1 MKGLVKLFSFLTLI
15 SFISCVKTRDMNEIG
30 VVDTPYLAPY
40 AVKYSVPDKWKGAEM
55 KKLVIDDDDNVFALT
70 SMGVFRDFPD
80 QKFSKDLMYSS
91 LADKMP
97 VDITVQDSK
106 GYLYYL
112 YPDRYLSN
120 RDAGKI
126 CGHLPK
132 EYKLIAVSSSGKV
145 LLAGGS
151 DSAIYAD
158 NKKVRDLAIPQEGVS
173 KIYSCGDNFYCLTGK
188 ALYSLNGNSWKPV
201 YSMEGMTSIAFV
213 DEGIVI
219 GTGNGFL
226 KIDPE
231 GNVKEELTDRVPIP
245 SITDLQVVDGKL
257 WFASTDGVYMKGDDG
272 FRYYGRG
279 RWLDEQGVIDIASDS
294 SGDIYMLTPSGL
306 SKIDFREETLACK
319 ADYLLTHLRKY
330 HMRFGFSEES
340 ALVDI
345 SDPTSIV
352 LKDSDND
359 GLWSSFYLGTEAF
372 RYAVTKDPRAKENA
386 WETFASF
393 ERLISIHEPQW
404 FSSRSFERTGYHVH
418 NLYAWRPSPDPDWEW
433 KGTTSTDEFVG
444 YLFVACVLHDYVAE
458 TPEEKAR
465 VAKYMSTLMDHI
477 IENNYY
483 FIDVDGE
490 PTLWGRLNP
499 EYVNSFSHTQFDRM
513 LNSILTL
520 ASFQEAYAM
529 TGDEKYKDQVLK
541 AINEFGYLENI
552 ESGINNIKYTPG
564 FRHKGIALGE
574 DWNHSD
580 DEMAFLTYWVLCRY
594 ALDDNLKEKYQKH
607 VLDHWQ
613 IERPEGDALWN
624 LITYKTCGK
633 MDLDKTMKY
642 LREFPIDCTRYEVM
656 NSQRHDL
663 DFIPYDVHTN
673 FRAQFTKELLPK
685 NERPVQRHNSNEFK
699 LDSAEKA
706 GIQLAGD
713 EYLLPYWMARYLG
726 VVK

>member
-1 MKGLVKLFSFLTLI
+1 MRLVKLVSFLTVVL
-15 SFISCVKTRDMNEIG
+15 FVSCVQTQDTDKT
-30 VVDTPYLAPY
+30 VVEDTPYVAPY
-40 AVKYSVPDKWKGAEM
+40 PVKYSIPEKWEGTVM

-70 SMGVFRDFPD
+70 SKGVFRDFPD
-80 QKFSKDLMYSS
+80 HFFSKDLMYSS

-97 VDITVQDSK
+97 IDITVQDSK

-120 RDAGKI
+120 REAGVI
-126 CGHLPK
+126 CGHLSK
-132 EYKLIAVSSSGKV
+132 AYEQIAVNAEGSVLLVGKSDAALFSSNRKVCDLPVPAEGVCRIYSSG
-145 LLAGGS
+145 
-151 DSAIYAD
+151 DD
-158 NKKVRDLAIPQEGVS
+158 
-173 KIYSCGDNFYCLTGK
+173 FYCLSGK
-188 ALYSLNGNSWKPV
+188 ALYLLDGVNWKSI
-201 YSMEGMTSIAFV
+201 YAQEGLTSAAFV
-213 DEGIVI
+213 DDGIVF

-226 KIDPE
+226 KTDLS
-231 GNVKEELTDRVPIP
+231 GKVTQALTDRVPIP
-245 SITDLQVVDGKL
+245 SITDVQEVGGKL
-257 WFASTDGVYMKGDDG
+257 WFASTDGVYMQDGDKY
-272 FRYYGRG
+272 RYYARQ
-279 RWLDEQGVIDIASDS
+279 RWLDEQEVIDIASDS
-294 SGDIYMLTPSGL
+294 AGDIYMLTRSGL
-306 SKIDFREETLACK
+306 SKIEFREETLAGK

-330 HMRFGFSEES
+330 HLRFGFSEES
-340 ALVDI
+340 SLEDL

-359 GLWSSFYLGTEAF
+359 GLWTSFYLGTEAF
-372 RYAVTKDPRAKENA
+372 RYAVTRDPRAKENA
-386 WETFASF
+386 WETFSSY
-393 ERLISIHEPQW
+393 ERLISIHDPQW
-404 FSSRSFERTGYHVH
+404 FSSRTFERTGYHVH
-418 NLYAWRPSPDPDWEW
+418 NLDAWRPSPDPDWEW

-444 YLFVACVLHDYVAE
+444 YIFIASLLHDLVAE

-465 VAKYMSTLMDHI
+465 VAKYISTIMDHI

-499 EYVNSFSHTQFDRM
+499 EYVNSFAHTQFDRM

-529 TGDEKYKDQVLK
+529 TGDVKYKDQVLK

-552 ESGINNIKYTPG
+552 ESGIGNIKYTPG
-564 FRHKGIALGE
+564 FRHKGITLGE

-594 ALDDNLKEKYQKH
+594 ALDDTLKEKYRKH
-607 VLDHWQ
+607 IEEHWQ
-613 IERPEGDALWN
+613 IEKPEGDALWN
-624 LITYKTCGK
+624 LITYRTCGK
-633 MDLDKTMKY
+633 MDLDKTLKY

-673 FRAQFTKELLPK
+673 FRAQLTKELLPK
-685 NERPVQRHNSNEFK
+685 NERPVQRHNTNEFK
-699 LDSAEKA
+699 LDSPGKG

-726 VVK
+726 VIK